1 MNSLSF
7 NVEKFVFTKK
17 EQELDLS
24 FIPANTRRR
33 LNLFDKHVLY
43 LINECLDDGV
53 ENIVLSSRYGEFD
66 RLLRLIEQA
75 QETNEVSPMAFSAS
89 VHNYSLGQFSLLK
102 QNTIPTISISA
113 GEDSFYAGFVTAAS
127 MNEKKNVYCYADNSD
142 DEIFGMCF
150 MLNLQGNDFKLKSK
164 EIKSL
169 LNINSVVD
177 FFENEKE
184 SDLFERVK

>member
-1 MNSLSF
+1 
-7 NVEKFVFTKK
+7 
-17 EQELDLS
+17 
-24 FIPANTRRR
+24 
-33 LNLFDKHVLY
+33 
-43 LINECLDDGV
+43 
-53 ENIVLSSRYGEFD
+53 
-66 RLLRLIEQA
+66 
-75 QETNEVSPMAFSAS
+75 
-89 VHNYSLGQFSLLK
+89 
-102 QNTIPTISISA
+102 
-113 GEDSFYAGFVTAAS
+113 
-127 MNEKKNVYCYADNSD
+127 MNEKKIVYCYADNSD